1 MIQSMTGFGKSEKQT
16 EFGTLIVD
24 LRSVNNRYCDMAIK
38 LPEFLESHSE
48 EIKRLLTEKLVR
60 GRITLSVSL
69 NGASEEIARLKLNL
83 PAIRRFYDS
92 LTELS
97 AELGIDEKV
106 KIEHLLM
113 LTDLFD
119 IHSPNIEA
127 ENVITILRETLESA
141 IVALNEM
148 RFREG
153 NFLQKELELHLV
165 MIGEKVSEIED
176 LFVSCKNG
184 YFEKMKKNLKEL
196 CADLNF
202 DTDRVL
208 QEAALAAK
216 RIDITEECERLRSHL
231 HQFRKYMEDDEPSG
245 KKMTFLLQE
254 MNREAATIGSKSEEA
269 RIAHL
274 VVLVKDEIEKIREQA
289 QNIL

>member
-1 MIQSMTGFGKSEKQT
+1 MTGFGKSEKQT

-24 LRSVNNRYCDMAIK
+24 LRSVNNRYCDVAIK
-38 LPEFLESHSE
+38 LPEFLEVYSE
-48 EIKRLLTEKLVR
+48 EIKRLLSEKLMR

-69 NGASEEIARLKLNL
+69 NGASEEITRLKLNL
-83 PAIRRFYDS
+83 PVIRRFYDS

-97 AELGIDEKV
+97 SELGIDEKI

-119 IHSPNIEA
+119 IHSPNVEA
-127 ENVITILRETLESA
+127 ENVIAILKEALESA
-141 IVALNEM
+141 ISELSEM

-153 NFLQKELELHLV
+153 DFLRKELELHLV
-165 MIGEKVSEIED
+165 VISEKVSEIEKR
-176 LFVSCKNG
+176 FVSCKNG

-231 HQFRKYMEDDEPSG
+231 HQFKKYIEDDKPSG

-269 RIAHL
+269 QIAHL